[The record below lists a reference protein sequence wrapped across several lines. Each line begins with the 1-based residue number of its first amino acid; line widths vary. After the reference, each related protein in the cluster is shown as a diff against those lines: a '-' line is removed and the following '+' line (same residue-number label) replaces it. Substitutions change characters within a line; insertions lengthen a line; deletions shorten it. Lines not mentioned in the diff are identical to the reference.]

1 VKRKDRPVRRIF
13 RIASILGIGL
23 FFVAG
28 IALAANID
36 NAKRYL
42 KGGIDV
48 WNDIAGK
55 DTTSTMLIS
64 SDTSNATAT
73 STVGT
78 ITLKAT
84 EDIASSDLVVDVQSS
99 AAAHLLSVNE
109 LGDLTILDDFVF
121 GGGDVRGSSSGVNYF
136 TSQTDDATTS
146 TTVASISFRALIN
159 ITNGDLVMNVE
170 NSAGDNLLTVS
181 EQGALTALTTVT
193 ATTGLIVGSGGST
206 IAKYV
211 TAVTGATD
219 IASAAAS
226 STSTATAAVSGAAL
240 GDICSVSP
248 MQDDAAWDEGGLTCF
263 VESSGSVK
271 IVYHADS
278 SGGDPG
284 ASNTYRI
291 SLIQH

>member
-1 VKRKDRPVRRIF
+1 VRRIF

-84 EDIASSDLVVDVQSS
+84 EDIASGDLVVNVQSS
-99 AAAHLLSVNE
+99 VGTNLFGVNE
-109 LGDLTILDDFVF
+109 LGDVEIPGDFIF
-121 GGGDVRGSSSGVNYF
+121 GGGDIRGSSTGVNYWASM
-136 TSQTDDATTS
+136 TNDATTS
-146 TTVASISFRALIN
+146 PTVAALSLRALIN
-159 ITNGDLVMNVE
+159 ITNGDLVFNVE
-170 NSAGDNLLTVS
+170 NSAGDNLLTVN
-181 EQGALTALTTVT
+181 EQGAVTALTTVT

-219 IASAAAS
+219 ISSAAAS
-226 STSTATAAVSGAAL
+226 STSTATAAVSGAVL

-271 IVYHADS
+271 IIHHADA